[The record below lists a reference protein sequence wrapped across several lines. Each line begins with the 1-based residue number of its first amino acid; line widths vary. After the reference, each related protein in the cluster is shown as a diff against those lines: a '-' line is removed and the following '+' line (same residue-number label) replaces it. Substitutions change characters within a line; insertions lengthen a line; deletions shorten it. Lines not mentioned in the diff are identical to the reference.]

1 MDKVIEKIKAL
12 MADKNSRIVILSAAG
27 ILLLLLI
34 VKAAVPKN
42 VNIFINNGDEC
53 QNAMKTARKRSKIK
67 TVK

>member
-27 ILLLLLI
+27 ILLLLLV

-42 VNIFINNGDEC
+42 VNIFINNGNEC

>member
-1 MDKVIEKIKAL
+1 MDKVIEKIKEL
-12 MADKNSRIVILSAAG
+12 MADRNSRIVILSAAG

-42 VNIFINNGDEC
+42 INIFINNGDEC
-53 QNAMKTARKRSKIK
+53 QNAMKTARKSSKIK

>member
-27 ILLLLLI
+27 ILLLLLV